1 MSPRQ
6 GKWSL
11 SRAHNST
18 VTGSA
23 RRSIFQS
30 SLEDRLRFGA
40 PGQVSWLSDRP
51 TPRAFPASRPVA
63 RAGFVP
69 DYSDGGAAGSHP
81 LPWAPP
87 GPPGANGPDASRP
100 PQPGQ
105 DPTHGTRKT
114 TLPEEI

>member
-1 MSPRQ
+1 MRPLGSSRWMSPRQ

-69 DYSDGGAAGSHP
+69 DYSDGGAAGLHRPP
-81 LPWAPP
+81 LALP
-87 GPPGANGPDASRP
+87 GPSGADGSDAYRRP
-100 PQPGQ
+100 QTVAE
-105 DPTHGTRKT
+105 PTYS
-114 TLPEEI
+114 P

>member
-18 VTGSA
+18 VKGNA

-30 SLEDRLRFGA
+30 SLEDRLRYGA

-63 RAGFVP
+63 LSGFVP
-69 DYSDGGAAGSHP
+69 HFLKGVSAAYSPPPLGPLGA
-81 LPWAPP
+81 
-87 GPPGANGPDASRP
+87 PGADSFSANKRPQIAIGPTDGNPR
-100 PQPGQ
+100 
-105 DPTHGTRKT
+105 H
-114 TLPEEI
+114 